1 MKINFR
7 LKALAVAAVATL
19 SGPALAAIEGGA
31 TGNGELLLNVRYY
44 GGSSAT
50 SGGDDIS
57 GLFDL
62 GFRMDDMLAQNGQAG
77 FNKSWDLTSGA
88 YGASW
93 NQLMSFVGPANA
105 PLVEFSVIALD
116 NTDFGTIGGS
126 RYLTTMNV
134 DTAPKLATRPLVAF
148 QNMEKYIDA
157 NNSRGT
163 HATDANGASVATPTD
178 APDTFFGTINGF
190 GQGDNWLANT
200 TADTTQPLGTE
211 QNFWFLTTSSLSS
224 YAQAVKTPFGVDLNN
239 DGSIGVGEFSK
250 FKLTENGVLTFTSPS
265 VSPIPEAD
273 TWAMLL
279 AGLGMLGMIVRRRA
293 GV

>member
-7 LKALAVAAVATL
+7 LKAFAVAAIATL
-19 SGPALAAIEGGA
+19 SGPALAAMDGA
-31 TGNGELLLNVRYY
+31 MSGNGELLLNMRYY

-50 SGGDDIS
+50 SGDDDIS

-62 GFRMDDMLAQNGQAG
+62 GFKMNDMVAANGQAG
-77 FNKSWDLTSGA
+77 FSKSWDLTSGT

-93 NQLMSFVGPANA
+93 NQLMNFVGPANA
-105 PLVEFSVIALD
+105 HLIRFNVIALD
-116 NTDFGTIGGS
+116 TTDLNDAGGP
-126 RYLTTMNV
+126 RYLTTANV
-134 DTAPKLATRPLVAF
+134 DTYPKLGNTNLKGFV
-148 QNMEKYIDA
+148 NMDKYIEA

-163 HATDANGASVATPTD
+163 HATDDNGASVAMPTD
-178 APDTFFGTINGF
+178 PSNTFFGAINGF
-190 GQGDNWLANT
+190 GQGDTWLQKT

-211 QNFWFLTTSSLSS
+211 QNFWFLTTSSTSAL
-224 YAQAVKTPFGVDLNN
+224 AQATKTPFGVDLNN
-239 DGSIGVGEFSK
+239 DGNIGEGEFSK
-250 FKLTENGVLTFTSPS
+250 FKLTENGVLTFTNPS

-279 AGLGMLGMIVRRRA
+279 AGLSMLGMIIRRRA